1 MTHNGAA
8 DQPALCRQ
16 DTDITCTDS
25 LYIVAQH
32 HITTSRWDFFRLR
45 SPLQLGSVLRFMGMC
60 VRVGLVINC
69 LPLTSTQWATRWASF
84 SPRTKL
90 TARTYI
96 FWSYWLFKDEEPDW
110 IFHCEPP
117 VAISLSF
124 DVKINLQSILFLP
137 SKPLNRRT
145 DLTKAWFFSPF
156 LFVCCILRTWRGE
169 SVCFFP
175 KKKNCVVCW
184 RWIMFCIT
192 PFNGTDMD
200 CTTEAKTLQA
210 DIYACLPG
218 RITEKNRL
226 KWWKDAAFW
235 MQRNAGVLLSAAL
248 RTINALASIIRQQ
261 HS

>member
-1 MTHNGAA
+1 MLSLKISYDSVTLIYMMFLFVPFTTGLIISNDS

-16 DTDITCTDS
+16 DTDITCTGS

-32 HITTSRWDFFRLR
+32 HITTSRWDSLL
-45 SPLQLGSVLRFMGMC
+45 PLQLGSVLRFMGMCVRVC

-84 SPRTKL
+84 SPRTQL

-145 DLTKAWFFSPF
+145 DLTKAWFFPF
-156 LFVCCILRTWRGE
+156 PLCLLHSKDLTRWERL
-169 SVCFFP
+169 FFP
-175 KKKNCVVCW
+175 KKKYCFVCW

-210 DIYACLPG
+210 DIFACLPG
-218 RITEKNRL
+218 RITEKT
-226 KWWKDAAFW
+226 D
-235 MQRNAGVLLSAAL
+235 
-248 RTINALASIIRQQ
+248 
-261 HS
+261 